1 MESNK
6 YFTPDIE
13 DLHVGYEFEMKVFGE
28 EETWLKMI
36 FSTPDFTSVLN
47 KVEEN
52 YSVPKVLRVPYLT
65 KEQIE
70 AELNHDW
77 KFNESTATFK
87 NKIIKETFILNIN
100 IYYNFFFKKLQVK
113 VIEEYEEFNKL
124 KEIEYNLF
132 NGECKDINTFRKI
145 IKLLGI

>member
-70 AELNHDW
+70 AELKHDW